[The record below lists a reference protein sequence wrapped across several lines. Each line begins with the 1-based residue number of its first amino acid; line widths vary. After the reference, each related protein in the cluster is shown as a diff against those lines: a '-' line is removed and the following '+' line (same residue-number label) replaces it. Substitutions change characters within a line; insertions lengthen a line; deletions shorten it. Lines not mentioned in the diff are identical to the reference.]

1 MNSERNTDMK
11 NHSILLYICFI
22 ALVLLLCLNS
32 DFIAAGFAEGLQL
45 WYNNLV
51 PLLLPFLLLSGFF
64 LSFVDFERPNKAACL
79 LLLFICGLFCGYPI
93 GAIAIN
99 KFYRHGVISKSFA
112 YAVMPLC
119 NNVSPMFLLG
129 YIYRNY
135 FAGQF
140 SILFLLAAIYL
151 PQICYVVLYLVLT
164 HFYAGNR
171 HAFFD
176 SSLSADYAAPTDN
189 TAACSEC
196 AATAAEHDSSIIET
210 SIMNITVIGV
220 YIAIFSVLYNI
231 MTFYSHDLLPIKIA
245 ACFMEI
251 TKGIPGLD
259 ALISSPIQ
267 KTALILSVTSF
278 GGVSS
283 LLQSM
288 HILKETK
295 LSFLAYTF
303 GKAIC
308 SLFTYLITVQILSCI

>member
-1 MNSERNTDMK
+1 
-11 NHSILLYICFI
+11 
-22 ALVLLLCLNS
+22 
-32 DFIAAGFAEGLQL
+32 
-45 WYNNLV
+45 
-51 PLLLPFLLLSGFF
+51 
-64 LSFVDFERPNKAACL
+64 
-79 LLLFICGLFCGYPI
+79 
-93 GAIAIN
+93 
-99 KFYRHGVISKSFA
+99 
-112 YAVMPLC
+112 
-119 NNVSPMFLLG
+119 MFLLG

>member
-1 MNSERNTDMK
+1 MK
-11 NHSILLYICFI
+11 KHSILLYACFI
-22 ALVLLLCLNS
+22 TLVLLLCLNS

-176 SSLSADYAAPTDN
+176 SSLSA
-189 TAACSEC
+189 CSEC

-231 MTFYSHDLLPIKIA
+231 MTVYSHDLLPIKIA

-259 ALISSPIQ
+259 ALISNPIQ